1 MSSYKGTELMF
12 EGVFPPVP
20 TPFADG
26 KVAHDKLA
34 ENIARWNQTGLAGY
48 VVLGSNGENVYLSEA
63 EKRAVMVTAREA
75 IPSYK
80 LLIVG
85 TGREST
91 RLTIGSTRTAAD
103 LGADGALVVTPS
115 YYRGQMTS
123 KAFHRYY
130 ISVADASPIPIIV
143 YNVPKFTGLNMAP
156 TLVARLAEHPKIV
169 GIKDSAGNIGQLIEI
184 IRLAPP
190 EFEVLVGNAPTY
202 YSALGVGAIGAVL
215 ALANVAPRECV
226 AIRELFGQ
234 GKLDEARALHFKLM
248 PVGRAVTGQFG
259 IGGLKAALDLL
270 GYYGGNPRSPL
281 LYPSPEEVE
290 EIRGILRQAE
300 LLT

>member
-1 MSSYKGTELMF
+1 MF
-12 EGVFPPVP
+12 EGVFPPIS
-20 TPFADG
+20 TPFTAG
-26 KVAHDKLA
+26 EVAHDKLS
-34 ENIARWNQTGLAGY
+34 ENIAQWNQAGLAGY

-63 EKRAVMVTAREA
+63 EKRAVIATAREA
-75 IPSYK
+75 IPSHK

-91 RLTIGSTRTAAD
+91 RLTIESTRTAAD

-115 YYRGQMTS
+115 YYKGQMTTEALYRHYVS
-123 KAFHRYY
+123 L
-130 ISVADASPIPIIV
+130 ADASPIPILV
-143 YNVPKFTGLNMAP
+143 YNVPKFTGLNIAP
-156 TLVARLAEHPKIV
+156 MLVARLARHPRIV
-169 GIKDSAGNIGQLIEI
+169 GMKDSAGNIGQLIEI

-190 EFEVLVGNAPTY
+190 DFEVLVGNAPTY
-202 YSALGVGAIGAVL
+202 FSALGVGAIGAVL

-226 AIRELFGQ
+226 AIKELFDQ
-234 GKLDEARALHFKLM
+234 GRLDEARALHFRLM

-281 LYPSPEEVE
+281 FYPRPEEVE
-290 EIRGILRQAE
+290 EIRGILRQAG

>member
-1 MSSYKGTELMF
+1 MF
-12 EGVFPPVP
+12 EGVFPPIP

-26 KVAHDKLA
+26 EVAHDRLA

-63 EKRAVMVTAREA
+63 EKRAVIVTARKA
-75 IPSYK
+75 TPSSK
-80 LLIVG
+80 LLVVG
-85 TGREST
+85 TGHEST
-91 RLTIGSTRTAAD
+91 RLTIESTQTAAD

-115 YYRGQMTS
+115 YYRGQMTTEALYRHYVS
-123 KAFHRYY
+123 L
-130 ISVADASPIPIIV
+130 ADASPIPILV
-143 YNVPKFTGLNMAP
+143 YNVPKFTGLNIAP
-156 TLVARLAEHPKIV
+156 TLVARLAEHPNIV
-169 GIKDSAGNIGQLIEI
+169 GVKDSAGNIGQLIEI

-202 YSALGVGAIGAVL
+202 FSALGVGAVGAVL

-226 AIRELFGQ
+226 AIKELFDQ
-234 GKLDEARALHFKLM
+234 GKLDEARALHFRLM

-270 GYYGGNPRSPL
+270 GYYGGKPRSPL
-281 LYPSPEEVE
+281 FYPRPEEVE
-290 EIRGILRQAE
+290 EIRGILRQAG
-300 LLT
+300 LLA

>member
-1 MSSYKGTELMF
+1 MF
-12 EGVFPPVP
+12 EGVFPPIP
-20 TPFADG
+20 TPFAAG
-26 KVAHDKLA
+26 EVAHDKLS
-34 ENIARWNQTGLAGY
+34 ENIAQWNQMGLAGY

-63 EKRAVMVTAREA
+63 EKRAVIATAREA
-75 IPSYK
+75 IPSDK

-91 RLTIGSTRTAAD
+91 RLTIESTRTAAD

-115 YYRGQMTS
+115 YYKGLMTS
-123 KAFHRYY
+123 EALYRHYV
-130 ISVADASPIPIIV
+130 SLADASPIPVLV
-143 YNVPKFTGLNMAP
+143 YNVPKFTGLNIAP

-169 GIKDSAGNIGQLIEI
+169 GMKDSAGNIGQLVEI

-226 AIRELFGQ
+226 VIKELFDQ
-234 GKLDEARALHFKLM
+234 GKLNEARALHFKLM

-270 GYYGGNPRSPL
+270 GYYGGHPRSPL
-281 LYPSPEEVE
+281 FYPRPEEVE

>member
-1 MSSYKGTELMF
+1 MF
-12 EGVFPPVP
+12 EGVFPPIP
-20 TPFADG
+20 TPLAEG
-26 KVAHDKLA
+26 EVAHDKLS
-34 ENIARWNQTGLAGY
+34 ENIAQWNQTGLAGY

-63 EKRAVMVTAREA
+63 EKRAVIATARKA
-75 IPSYK
+75 IPSDK

-91 RLTIGSTRTAAD
+91 RLTIESTRTAAD

-115 YYRGQMTS
+115 YYKGQMTPEALYRHYVS
-123 KAFHRYY
+123 L
-130 ISVADASPIPIIV
+130 ADASPIPILV
-143 YNVPKFTGLNMAP
+143 YNVPKFTGINIAP
-156 TLVARLAEHPKIV
+156 TLVARLAEYPRIV

-184 IRLAPP
+184 IRLATPD
-190 EFEVLVGNAPTY
+190 FEVLVGNAPTY
-202 YSALGVGAIGAVL
+202 FSALGVGAVGAVL

-226 AIRELFGQ
+226 AIKELSDQ

-270 GYYGGNPRSPL
+270 GYYGGHPRSPL
-281 LYPSPEEVE
+281 FYPRPEEVE
-290 EIRGILRQAE
+290 EICGILRQAG

>member
-1 MSSYKGTELMF
+1 MF
-12 EGVFPPVP
+12 EGVFPPIP
-20 TPFADG
+20 TPLAEG
-26 KVAHDKLA
+26 EVAHDKLS
-34 ENIARWNQTGLAGY
+34 ENIAQWNQTGLAGY

-63 EKRAVMVTAREA
+63 EKRAVIVTARKA
-75 IPSYK
+75 TPSSK
-80 LLIVG
+80 LLVVG
-85 TGREST
+85 TGHEST
-91 RLTIGSTRTAAD
+91 RLTIESTQTAAD

-115 YYRGQMTS
+115 YYRGQMTTEALYRHYVS
-123 KAFHRYY
+123 L
-130 ISVADASPIPIIV
+130 ADASPIPILV
-143 YNVPKFTGLNMAP
+143 YNVPKFTGLNIAP
-156 TLVARLAEHPKIV
+156 TLVARLAEHPNIV
-169 GIKDSAGNIGQLIEI
+169 GVKDSAGNIGQLIEI

-226 AIRELFGQ
+226 AIKELFDQ
-234 GKLDEARALHFKLM
+234 GKLDEARALHFRLM

-281 LYPSPEEVE
+281 FYPRPEEVE
-290 EIRGILRQAE
+290 EIRGILRQAG
-300 LLT
+300 LLA

>member
-1 MSSYKGTELMF
+1 MF
-12 EGVFPPVP
+12 EGVFPPIP

-26 KVAHDKLA
+26 EVAHDKLS
-34 ENIARWNQTGLAGY
+34 ENIAGWNQTGLAGY

-63 EKRAVMVTAREA
+63 EKRAVIVTAREA
-75 IPSYK
+75 IPSDK
-80 LLIVG
+80 LLVVG
-85 TGREST
+85 TGCEST
-91 RLTIGSTRTAAD
+91 KLTIESTQTAAD

-115 YYRGQMTS
+115 YYKEQMTS
-123 KAFHRYY
+123 EALYRHYV
-130 ISVADASPIPIIV
+130 SVADASPIPILV
-143 YNVPKFTGLNMAP
+143 YNVPKFTGLSIAP

-169 GIKDSAGNIGQLIEI
+169 GMKDSAGNIGQLIEI

-190 EFEVLVGNAPTY
+190 DFEVLVGNAPTY

-226 AIRELFGQ
+226 AVKELFDQ
-234 GKLDEARALHFKLM
+234 SKLDEARALHFKLM
-248 PVGRAVTGQFG
+248 PVGRAVTSQFG

-281 LYPSPEEVE
+281 FYPRPEEVE